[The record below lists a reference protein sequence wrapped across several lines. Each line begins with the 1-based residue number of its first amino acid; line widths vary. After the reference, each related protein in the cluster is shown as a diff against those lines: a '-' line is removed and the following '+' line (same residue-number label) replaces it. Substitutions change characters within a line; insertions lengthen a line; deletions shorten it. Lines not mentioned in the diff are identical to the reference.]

1 MLRYLFRGCKFYEGG
16 RVKSSCILG
25 INLIYEP
32 KNEWLERVSSLLNRS
47 DSKLSTIYT
56 INTEFLAKAAENKEY
71 RKILQ
76 ESDINV
82 IDGLPV
88 SLFVLL
94 KRGKLLHRI
103 CGSDFIYDLLKIC
116 EDNSKKILFLGGTEH
131 RQKRAIE
138 NVKKL
143 YPKTGVFGYSP
154 VFPAPL
160 NVKDEPELQK
170 LIETEK
176 PQVIVV
182 CFGTSKQEEWINAN
196 RHFLEENG
204 VKLATGMGGVV
215 DFVSGEIKRAP
226 RFFRVC
232 GMEWLWRCLLE
243 PFRIKRYVKSA
254 WILGNY
260 VIKPKDLK

>member
-1 MLRYLFRGCKFYEGG
+1 
-16 RVKSSCILG
+16 VKSSRILG

-32 KNEWLERVSSLLNRS
+32 KNEWLERVLSLLNCFNP
-47 DSKLSTIYT
+47 KLSTIYT

-76 ESDINV
+76 ESEINV

-88 SLFVLL
+88 SFLVFL
-94 KRGKLLHRI
+94 KSRTFLRRI

-143 YPKTGVFGYSP
+143 YPKINVLGYSP
-154 VFPAPL
+154 AFPVSL
-160 NVKDEPELQK
+160 NVKDDFELQN

-176 PQVIVV
+176 PQAVAV

-196 RHFLEENG
+196 KRFLEENG

-215 DFVSGEIKRAP
+215 DFVSGEVKRAP

-232 GMEWLWRCLLE
+232 GLEWLWRCLLE
-243 PFRIKRYVKSA
+243 PFRIKRYARSVVV
-254 WILGNY
+254 L
-260 VIKPKDLK
+260 IKYAIWK

>member
-1 MLRYLFRGCKFYEGG
+1 
-16 RVKSSCILG
+16 VKSYRILG

-32 KNEWLERVSSLLNRS
+32 KKEWLERVMSLLNNFN
-47 DSKLSTIYT
+47 SKLSTIYT
-56 INTEFLAKAAENKEY
+56 INTEFLAKAVENKEY

-76 ESDINV
+76 ESEINV

-88 SLFVLL
+88 SFLVFLNS
-94 KRGKLLHRI
+94 GKFLRRI

-131 RQKRAIE
+131 RQRRAIE

-143 YPKTGVFGYSP
+143 YPKINVIGYSP
-154 VFPAPL
+154 AFPVPL
-160 NVKDEPELQK
+160 NVKDDFELHK

-176 PQVIVV
+176 PQVLVV
-182 CFGTSKQEEWINAN
+182 CFGTSKQEEWINTN
-196 RHFLEENG
+196 KYFLEENG

-215 DFVSGEIKRAP
+215 DFISGEVKRAP
-226 RFFRVC
+226 RFFRIC

-243 PFRIKRYVKSA
+243 PFRIKRYIRSV
-254 WILGNY
+254 L
-260 VIKPKDLK
+260 VLIKYAIWR